1 MRVIE
6 TMPRLHFPSEFPLA
20 ENPSR
25 MPRAV
30 SAAHRRLLFPD

>member
-20 ENPSR
+20 KNPSR
-25 MPRAV
+25 MPDAV
-30 SAAHRRLLFPD
+30 SAAHGLLLAPD